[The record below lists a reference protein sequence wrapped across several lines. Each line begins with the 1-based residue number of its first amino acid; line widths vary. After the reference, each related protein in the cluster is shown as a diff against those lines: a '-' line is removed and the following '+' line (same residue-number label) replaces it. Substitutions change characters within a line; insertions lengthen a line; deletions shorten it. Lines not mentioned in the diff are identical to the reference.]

1 MGVSPV
7 ADRRVRRYF
16 VVPRAELQAY
26 VDRLWGW
33 ESPLAVAMPPMLP
46 GNGAELL
53 FHYGSPFAIAG
64 TARGTVEP
72 AAGQLLCARRAPH
85 QLLARGTVGFI
96 AVRFRSGALRH
107 FTSLPLADLENDALS
122 VADIWGSGGSEVAER
137 VALAGDRT
145 QRVDLIERWLLA
157 CLVRHR
163 KEQPAIEAAL
173 RTLYYRHHGVTIEA
187 LAGRLGMSR
196 RHFERVFGEQ
206 IGVTPKAFQRTA
218 RFNHTLRELLLVAPR
233 DTLAT
238 ALDHGYYDQA
248 HFIRDFRSFVGVS
261 PQSYL
266 RQVRNSSHFYNQP
279 LFAPDKVPLP
289 R

>member
-33 ESPLAVAMPPMLP
+33 ESPFTVALPPMLP
-46 GNGAELL
+46 GTGAELL
-53 FHYGSPFAIAG
+53 FHYGQPFAIAG
-64 TARGTVEP
+64 TARGLVEP
-72 AAGQLLCARRAPH
+72 GAGQLLCARRSPH
-85 QLLARGTVGFI
+85 RLLAQGRVGFI

-107 FTSLPLADLENDALS
+107 FASLPLAELENDALS
-122 VADIWGSGGSEVAER
+122 VGDVWGAHGSDVAER
-137 VALAGDRT
+137 VALAGSRA

-163 KEQPAIEAAL
+163 KDQPALEAAL
-173 RTLYYRHHGVTIEA
+173 RALYYRHDSITIDM
-187 LAGRLGMSR
+187 LAGDLGMSR

-218 RFNHTLRELLLVAPR
+218 RFNHTLRELLLTEPR
-233 DTLAT
+233 ATLAT

-248 HFIRDFRSFVGVS
+248 HFIRDFRSFVGES

-266 RQVRNSSHFYNQP
+266 RQARSSSHFYNQP